1 MKSYS
6 ITKFKKILGNR
17 AKEIISV
24 ALPHWNGPKDCLHL
38 MSNLSPIDNNLFLV
52 YSKLLPV
59 PFIKYLIESNIKLI
73 EVPDEEYYS
82 MGCNVLA
89 MAKRRVIM
97 LEGNPITQ
105 KKLETDGVEVKTYN
119 GSEISLKGAGGPTCL
134 TRPLLRLAT

>member
-1 MKSYS
+1 
-6 ITKFKKILGNR
+6 
-17 AKEIISV
+17 
-24 ALPHWNGPKDCLHL
+24 
-38 MSNLSPIDNNLFLV
+38 MSNLSPIDNDLFLV

-59 PFIKYLIESNIKLI
+59 PFMKYLIESNIKLI

-105 KKLETDGVEVKTYN
+105 KKIEAEGVEVRTYN

-134 TRPLLRLAT
+134 TRPLLRLTS

>member
-1 MKSYS
+1 M
-6 ITKFKKILGNR
+6 
-17 AKEIISV
+17 
-24 ALPHWNGPKDCLHL
+24 
-38 MSNLSPIDNNLFLV
+38 
-52 YSKLLPV
+52 
-59 PFIKYLIESNIKLI
+59 KYLIESNIKLI

-105 KKLETDGVEVKTYN
+105 KKLGTEGVEVRTYI

-134 TRPLLRLAT
+134 TRPLLRLTS

>member
-1 MKSYS
+1 
-6 ITKFKKILGNR
+6 
-17 AKEIISV
+17 
-24 ALPHWNGPKDCLHL
+24 

-59 PFIKYLIESNIKLI
+59 PFMKYLIKSNIKLI

-134 TRPLLRLAT
+134 TRPLLRLTS